1 MDNSNK
7 LKTYKSVIIN
17 VLSENLKFRQFKRKA
32 NTFTMNNNDL
42 VYYIK
47 LQSSQS
53 STSEILKAT
62 INIEI
67 SSLILLPVAY
77 DPIHFHKRIGEYL
90 QTPYDKWW
98 VIDSEKSAI
107 LAADEISQLLFNKVI
122 PELDMIKTTGDLA
135 NLWRQN
141 KCPGLTEFQRKEY
154 LSFLSNQ

>member
-7 LKTYKSVIIN
+7 LKTYKSIIIN
-17 VLSENLKFRQFKRKA
+17 ALNENLKSRQFKRKA

-77 DPIHFHKRIGEYL
+77 DPIHFRKRIGEYL

-98 VIDSEKSAI
+98 VMDNEKSAV
-107 LAADEISQLLFNKVI
+107 LAADEISQLLFDKVI
-122 PELDMIKTTGDLA
+122 PELDMLKTTGDLA

-154 LSFLSNQ
+154 LAFLSNQ